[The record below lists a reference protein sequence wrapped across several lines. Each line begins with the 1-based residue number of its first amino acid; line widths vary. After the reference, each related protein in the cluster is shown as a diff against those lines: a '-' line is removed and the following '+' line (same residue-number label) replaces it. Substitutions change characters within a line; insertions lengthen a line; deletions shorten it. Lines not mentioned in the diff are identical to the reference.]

1 MEDVDQK
8 FELANAIQSKT
19 SKIYKRLLKTKLL
32 YRYDIKN
39 PTNFNNYINGINNLL
54 LIIKTKKNV
63 FGSFSTSKI

>member
-1 MEDVDQK
+1 MEDVHQK

-19 SKIYKRLLKTKLL
+19 SKINKRILKTKLL

-39 PTNFNNYINGINNLL
+39 PTNFNNYINGIHNLL
-54 LIIKTKKNV
+54 LTIKTKKNI